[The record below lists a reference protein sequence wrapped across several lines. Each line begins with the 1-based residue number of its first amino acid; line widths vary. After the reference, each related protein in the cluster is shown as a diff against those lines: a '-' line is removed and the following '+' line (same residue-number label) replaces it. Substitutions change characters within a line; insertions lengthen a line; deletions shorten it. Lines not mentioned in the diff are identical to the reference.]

1 MLARQMETN
10 ATVVMMAW
18 KEMVDWLLK
27 RIVILHVMV
36 TQLRR
41 VVDFGD
47 SQSMSFYHQ
56 RMVSRLNL

>member
-1 MLARQMETN
+1 MLARQMETI

-18 KEMVDWLLK
+18 KEMADWLLK
-27 RIVILHVMV
+27 RIVILHVMM
-36 TQLRR
+36 TQLKR

-56 RMVSRLNL
+56 